1 MPREFSRSDR
11 VAEQLRRELAQLIR
25 DEVKDPRVGMVTLG
39 DVEVSKDLAY
49 AKIFFTVFEDEKAG
63 REAQVGLNRAAGFL
77 RRQLSHIMR
86 LRQVPE
92 LRFVFDETS
101 IKGARLSALIDE
113 AVRRDR
119 QAHDDDPDPSND

>member
-1 MPREFSRSDR
+1 MPREFSRSMR
-11 VAEQLRRELAQLIR
+11 VAEQIRRELAELIR
-25 DEVKDPRVGMVTLG
+25 DEVKDPRVGMVTVG

-49 AKIFFTVFEDEKAG
+49 AKVYFTVFGDEKAG
-63 REAQVGLNRAAGFL
+63 REAETGLNRAAGFL

-92 LRFVFDETS
+92 LRFVYDETS

-119 QAHDDDPDPSND
+119 SAHDDDSDPSDD